1 MDKQDVLKIVNKA
14 IKTQK
19 KLSEI
24 DIKREIYKE
33 DIRKIQNKFLIK
45 YNNAKEEEFESISN
59 QLNQELLNLKLEEEN
74 VKEEVTVKKDKSFN

>member
-33 DIRKIQNKFLIK
+33 DIRKIQNK
-45 YNNAKEEEFESISN
+45 
-59 QLNQELLNLKLEEEN
+59 
-74 VKEEVTVKKDKSFN
+74 